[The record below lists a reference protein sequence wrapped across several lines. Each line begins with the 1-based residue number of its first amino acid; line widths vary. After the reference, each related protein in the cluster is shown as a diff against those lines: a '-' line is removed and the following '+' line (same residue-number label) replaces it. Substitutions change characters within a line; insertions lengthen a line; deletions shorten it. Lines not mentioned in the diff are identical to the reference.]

1 MSYVTTLPVI
11 RPLEQGQNWK
21 NIRSKKNSQNG
32 EGISQQC
39 LEFIG
44 RITLSLRMTVRT
56 RFAPSP
62 TGYLHV
68 GGART
73 ALFNWLYARQH
84 GGKFILRIED
94 TDEKRNTE
102 EARQVIYD
110 GLKWIG
116 IDWDEGPDKG
126 GPFGPYQQSERT
138 DIYGKYLAQLEAA
151 GHVYED
157 AGSIRFRSPRKSV
170 VVEDMVCGRIEFDM
184 SNPATHPDMTIRRPD
199 GSYIFHFV
207 NVVDDIEMQLTHV
220 IRGEDHLSNTPK
232 HVELYNALG
241 VTPPKFAHIP
251 LILNSEGK
259 KLSKRDGGSSIT
271 YFMDSGYTP
280 EAVAN
285 YLCLLG
291 WSPGD
296 NRERLSIDEIL
307 PIFGLDKVNRR
318 NAIFDLDKCFWLNGQ
333 HILAMSLA
341 RFAELAKPFVDK
353 AGIPY
358 GTEAAL
364 MPALEIV
371 KAKVKHLS
379 DVPDWI
385 EFLFTDDFAFD
396 PEAVEKSLNKPG
408 AAGRLEALGAKLA
421 MISDW
426 THVTVEASLKE
437 TAAALGVKT
446 GELVHP
452 ARVAVSGRSV
462 GPGLYEM
469 FEVLGKERTL
479 ARFEKAKAQAAN

>member
-1 MSYVTTLPVI
+1 
-11 RPLEQGQNWK
+11 
-21 NIRSKKNSQNG
+21 
-32 EGISQQC
+32 
-39 LEFIG
+39 
-44 RITLSLRMTVRT
+44 MTVRT

-84 GGKFILRIED
+84 GGTFILRIED

-110 GLKWIG
+110 GLNWLG
-116 IDWDEGPDKG
+116 LDWDEGPDKG
-126 GPFGPYQQSERT
+126 GPFGPYQQSERS
-138 DIYGKYLAQLEAA
+138 DIYAKHLATLEAG

-157 AGSIRFRSPRKSV
+157 NGAIRFRSPRKTV
-170 VVEDMVCGRIEFDM
+170 VVEDLICGRIEFDM

-199 GSYIFHFV
+199 GSWIFHFV

-232 HVELYNALG
+232 HIELYNALG

-251 LILNSEGK
+251 LILNTEGK

-271 YFMDSGYTP
+271 FFMDGGYTP

-296 NRERLSIDEIL
+296 NRERLTMAEIL
-307 PIFGLDKVNRR
+307 SLFDLDKVNRR

-341 RFAELAKPFVDK
+341 RFSELAKPFVDK
-353 AGIPY
+353 AGIAY
-358 GTEAAL
+358 GTDEALIQAL
-364 MPALEIV
+364 AIV

-385 EFLFTDDFAFD
+385 AFLFSDAFPFD
-396 PEAVEKSLNKPG
+396 PEAVEKSLKKPG
-408 AAGRLEALGAKLA
+408 ALGRLQALEASLVKV
-421 MISDW
+421 SDW
-426 THVTVEASLKE
+426 THVTVEAALKE

-462 GPGLYEM
+462 GPGLYEI
-469 FEVLGKERTL
+469 FEVLGKDRTL
-479 ARFEKAKAQAAN
+479 ARFERARSMAAE